1 MDDMAIFNRTEF
13 GFSAQFVYELAMGDL
28 TPKEVCE
35 AYGISKARFKEL
47 LDNPVFMVMYNKVRE
62 EMLERGMTLKTKA
75 LIITENGLSML
86 HNMISNTE
94 APPSARM
101 EAMKLAAQLAGV
113 GAKTAQDA
121 QQGPSFGITF
131 MFSREAPKQLG
142 GRVIEHQ
149 SQ

>member
-1 MDDMAIFNRTEF
+1 MADMPTFSPTDF
-13 GFSAQFVYELAMGDL
+13 GFSSQFVYELAMGDL

-62 EMLERGMTLKTKA
+62 EMLERGMSLKTKA

-86 HNMISNTE
+86 HNLISNAE

-113 GAKTAQDA
+113 GVKTAQDV
-121 QQGPSFGITF
+121 QQGPGLGITF
-131 MFSREAPKQLG
+131 VFSQEAPKQLG
-142 GRVIEHQ
+142 GRIIEHQ

>member
-1 MDDMAIFNRTEF
+1 MADTPTFALTEF

-28 TPKEVCE
+28 TPKEVCD
-35 AYGISKARFKEL
+35 AYGISKTRFKEL

-86 HNMISNTE
+86 HDMISNVE

-121 QQGPSFGITF
+121 QQGPGLGITF
-131 MFSREAPKQLG
+131 VFSQEVPKQLG